1 MPELPI
7 LLSIFALL
15 VSLISLGFSAHFG
28 LRDRFNLVTECKFFP
43 DDEHGPAQIQLSI
56 VNAGRR
62 IAVLKYFGG
71 DYFDGGG
78 AGLMI
83 GEDTSGL
90 QLNEQEMYERRFD
103 WDALHQMHD
112 GGNVKTYE
120 NFWVEDTLGRRHII
134 KGSRKSIKK
143 LLESGKDNIL

>member
-1 MPELPI
+1 MPELST
-7 LLSIFALL
+7 LLSLSALI
-15 VSLISLGFSAHFG
+15 VSLISLAFSAHFG
-28 LRDRFNLVTECKFFP
+28 LRDRFKLVTECKFFA
-43 DDEHGPAQIQLSI
+43 DDEHGPAQIQLSV

-71 DYFDGGG
+71 DYSDGGG

-90 QLNEQEMYERRFD
+90 QLNEQEIYERRFN
-103 WDALHQMHD
+103 WDSLHEILD
-112 GGNVKTYE
+112 GGVVKTFK
-120 NFWVEDTLGRRHII
+120 NFWVEDTLGRRHVI

-143 LLESGKDNIL
+143 LLESGKNNIL